1 MFESLAWIFHSAN
14 AAINM
19 QHALTITKKTF
30 HPQDEMVKA
39 VQKNT
44 EPPQAAAVA
53 DDDDDEPAG
62 EGGEEEPQ
70 TDDGLDV
77 EWPKFVYPKRIE
89 PCRPD
94 WNVAPKKLVPKKPL
108 AGRAASKPLK
118 SRWCVVWSFEWF
130 TNS

>member
-1 MFESLAWIFHSAN
+1 
-14 AAINM
+14 M

-53 DDDDDEPAG
+53 DDDDDDEPAG

-77 EWPKFVYPKRIE
+77 E
-89 PCRPD
+89 
-94 WNVAPKKLVPKKPL
+94 
-108 AGRAASKPLK
+108 
-118 SRWCVVWSFEWF
+118 
-130 TNS
+130 